1 MSLTKVSYSMIQCGA
16 TYNMLDFGAVGDGTT
31 NDSSAFDAIIAK
43 IVADGNKGANIVFPP
58 GYTFLGKFTV
68 PATTPPNYISN
79 LNIIFAGA
87 TLKGV
92 AGNTYVLGILGNNN
106 QNTITGGWINLTN
119 MTNDNTVSGL
129 YIVNGYDYNVSNIRF
144 DHNGGSDTAQIS
156 LFLYDGCYTS
166 LFQNLSGGT
175 IKCLG
180 TSSRYIT
187 TCTFLSCDVRNYIF
201 YYASSNN
208 VIGGAVQYYGS
219 TSPFRFFD
227 CNVCNTLLIE
237 GVDVETSYAS
247 AVFLYSEGF
256 TYKFTL
262 INNMLVNF
270 YGSALVSGPGTIIDL
285 TMNNTQDQGNADVNG
300 DYLWGSGL
308 AFSAGQVL
316 GLNVLNNT
324 PKVWN
329 ANRSAL
335 QLGGTGAVWSGLN
348 AISADINF
356 GMNLYYDASNNP
368 QYITGSTGIGLMNIG
383 PLGQFSWQQAAS
395 GLNPVVLSNRML
407 LDENG
412 YLLIGYT
419 TSNGAYKLQVNSQI
433 FATSGT
439 IATSDGKYKKDVVPL
454 TNALDLVGKLNPVSF
469 NWKDHPT
476 LNFDK
481 STKTIGFIAQEVKEA
496 LKDTDFV
503 NSIIKKNDCVIE
515 NSVKDSVTG
524 EITKPAVTEEFYGI
538 AEGNLIALLTK
549 AVQELKAEIDLLKL
563 NKEAQNVTPTA

>member
-16 TYNMLDFGAVGDGTT
+16 TYNMLDFGAIGDGVT
-31 NDSSAFDAIIAK
+31 NDSAAFNAIIAK

-68 PATTPPNYISN
+68 PATTPPNYIN
-79 LNIIFAGA
+79 NVNIIFSGA
-87 TLKGV
+87 TLKGLV
-92 AGNTYVLGILGNNN
+92 GETYVLGILGNNN
-106 QNTITGGWINLTN
+106 QNTITGGWIDTTN
-119 MTNDNTVSGL
+119 MANADTVSGL

-144 DHNGGSDTAQIS
+144 THTGGSSTAQVS

-180 TSSRYIT
+180 TAPRYIT

-201 YYASSNN
+201 HYASSNN

-227 CNVCNTLLIE
+227 CYVCNTLLIE

-247 AVFLYSEGF
+247 AVLLYSAGY

-300 DYLWGSGL
+300 NYLWGSGL
-308 AFSAGQVL
+308 AFSANKVL

-329 ANRSAL
+329 ANKSAV

-368 QYITGSTGIGLMNIG
+368 QYITGSTGIGLMSIG
-383 PLGQFSWQQAAS
+383 PLGQFAWRQAAS
-395 GLNPVVLSNRML
+395 GLNPVVLSDRML

-419 TSNGAYKLQVNSQI
+419 ASNGAYKLQVNSQI

-439 IATSDGKYKKDVVPL
+439 IATSDGNYKKDVAPL

-481 STKTIGFIAQEVKEA
+481 STKTVGFIAQEVKEA

-515 NSVKDSVTG
+515 NAVQDSVTG
-524 EITKPAVTEEFYGI
+524 EVITPAVTEEFYGI
-538 AEGNLIALLTK
+538 AEGNLIAILTK
-549 AVQELKAEIDLLKL
+549 AIQELKSEVDALKM
-563 NKEAQNVTPTA
+563 KIGG